1 MTPTGTAQAA
11 TSATPAARPAKTENR
26 QPKALPAP
34 NSDFYQLADVLTAEE
49 KAIVKKVRTYME
61 TKVRPIINKYWSDD
75 AFPFELLPSFKEL
88 QLGGLGYE
96 GYGCAG
102 GSQKLFGFVA
112 MELARTDASIC
123 TFFGVHSGLAMGSIY
138 LDGSEE
144 QKQKWLPPMARW
156 EKIGCFALTEPLVG
170 SGTSGGMTTTAK
182 REGDIWVLNGQKRW
196 IGNAPWCDLSII
208 WARDVADNQVK
219 GFIVENKTTPGF
231 SVEKIEHKIA
241 LKVVQNGQITLKDVR
256 VPEANRLQGGNSF
269 RDTAR
274 VLRMTRYMVGWAS
287 TGVQMGAFEAT
298 LKYAQER
305 LQFGKPIASFQM
317 VQDLLAKMLANV
329 TACQCLMVRLAQM
342 DDEGKLADHHASLA
356 KAFCTAK
363 SRETV
368 AWGRELLGGNGIVAD
383 YNVARFFADAE
394 ALYSYEGT
402 YQMQNLIV
410 GKAIT
415 GLGAFV

>member
-1 MTPTGTAQAA
+1 MSTTTAAGKTAA
-11 TSATPAARPAKTENR
+11 HKPVPV
-26 QPKALPAP
+26 P
-34 NSDFYQLADVLTAEE
+34 NADFYELIELLNPVE
-49 KAIVKKVRTYME
+49 KAVVEKVRTYMQ
-61 TKVRPIINKYWSDD
+61 TKVQPVINKYWSDD
-75 AFPFELLPSFKEL
+75 AFPFELLPSFKEIGI
-88 QLGGLGYE
+88 GGLGYE

-102 GSQKLFGFVA
+102 GSQTLYGFVT
-112 MELARTDASIC
+112 MEIARVDASFC
-123 TFFGVHSGLAMGSIY
+123 AFWGVHSGLAMGSIY

-144 QKQKWLPPMARW
+144 QKQKWLLQMARY

-170 SGTSGGMTTTAK
+170 SGASGGLTTTAK
-182 REGDIWVLNGQKRW
+182 RKGDTWVLNGQKRW
-196 IGNAPWCDLSII
+196 IGNSTWCDLSII
-208 WARDVADNQVK
+208 WARDLADNQVK
-219 GFIVENKTTPGF
+219 GFIVENKSTPGF

-287 TGVQMGAFEAT
+287 TGIQMGAFEAT

-317 VQDLLAKMLANV
+317 IQDLLAKMLANL
-329 TACQCLMVRLAQM
+329 TACQCLMLRLAQL
-342 DDEGKLADHHASLA
+342 DDEGKLDDHHAALA

-368 AWGRELLGGNGIVAD
+368 SWGREVLGGNGIVAD
-383 YNVARFFADAE
+383 YSLARFFADAE

-415 GLGAFV
+415 GHGAFV

>member
-1 MTPTGTAQAA
+1 M
-11 TSATPAARPAKTENR
+11 
-26 QPKALPAP
+26 
-34 NSDFYQLADVLTAEE
+34 
-49 KAIVKKVRTYME
+49 
-61 TKVRPIINKYWSDD
+61 
-75 AFPFELLPSFKEL
+75 
-88 QLGGLGYE
+88 GYE

-112 MELARTDASIC
+112 MEIARVDASFS

-156 EKIGCFALTEPLVG
+156 EKIGCFGLTEPLVG

-182 REGDIWVLNGQKRW
+182 REGDTWVLNGQKRW
-196 IGNAPWCDLSII
+196 IGNAPWCDISII
-208 WARDVADNQVK
+208 WARDLADNQVK

-269 RDTAR
+269 RDTAQSAEDDALHR
-274 VLRMTRYMVGWAS
+274 WAGRQPASRWVRTRHAQV
-287 TGVQMGAFEAT
+287 TPGATAVRQ
-298 LKYAQER
+298 ADR
-305 LQFGKPIASFQM
+305 LVPDGAGPPR
-317 VQDLLAKMLANV
+317 QDVANI

-368 AWGRELLGGNGIVAD
+368 AWGGSCWAATASSPTTTS
-383 YNVARFFADAE
+383 ARFFADAE

-410 GKAIT
+410 GKAIRASAPSCDT
-415 GLGAFV
+415 ARGPFLRHFRQEM

>member
-1 MTPTGTAQAA
+1 MVAA
-11 TSATPAARPAKTENR
+11 TQEIDAAKSGKKTAT
-26 QPKALPAP
+26 LPVP
-34 NSDFYQLADVLTAEE
+34 NSDFYELAETLSDEDLAV
-49 KAIVKKVRTYME
+49 VNQVRSFLE
-61 TKVRPIINKYWSDD
+61 TKVAPIINKYWIDD
-75 AFPFELLPSFKEL
+75 AFPFELLPSLKDL
-88 QLGGLGYE
+88 NIGGLAMK
-96 GYGCAG
+96 GYGCRG
-102 GSQKLFGFVA
+102 GSVLLFGLVA
-112 MELARTDASIC
+112 MEMARVDVSIA
-123 TFFGVHSGLAMGSIY
+123 TFFGVHNGLAMGSIY
-138 LDGSEE
+138 LVGSEE
-144 QKQKWLPPMARW
+144 QKQKWLPPMARM
-156 EKIGCFALTEPLVG
+156 EKIGCFGLTEPLVG
-170 SGTSGGMTTTAK
+170 SGAAGGLLTTAK
-182 REGDIWVLNGQKRW
+182 REGDTWVLNGQKKW
-196 IGNAPWCDLSII
+196 IGNAPWCDVAII
-208 WARDVADNQVK
+208 WARDVADNMVK

-241 LKVVQNGQITLKDVR
+241 LKVVQNGVITLKDVR
-256 VPEANRLQGGNSF
+256 VPEANRLQSGNSF

-305 LQFGKPIASFQM
+305 LQFGKPIASFQLI
-317 VQDLLAKMLANV
+317 QDLLAKMLANV

-342 DDEGKLADHHASLA
+342 DDEGKLGDQHAALA

-368 AWGRELLGGNGIVAD
+368 SWGREVLGGNGIVAD
-383 YNVARFFADAE
+383 YNLARFFADAE

-415 GLGAFV
+415 GRGAFV